1 MFSCCPWTTEGS
13 GLKKDKNEGQV
24 GTLKF
29 MILSCLQCLWPFAQ
43 KETDLTQENQTQ
55 DYADEGEHE
64 CAPMVVTE
72 PCTETHIS
80 TNMVENLV
88 NRLVSSLQDGDLFF
102 APAFLNAYRQFTT
115 TQYALDLLLKRF
127 AYFYLDCEE
136 DKHIKSTL
144 CCFLDTWIDQYP
156 EEFSQTILK
165 KLKIYLTVNMPSS
178 DLNVRVHMLLKELRQ
193 ESNESE
199 GKGEDS
205 VSLPVTF
212 LYKTESAAD
221 LSSSVEVRSYTSGD
235 LEMEAWFPSGN
246 VQPELAYLQET
257 ETLESTIKVI
267 SWD

>member
-1 MFSCCPWTTEGS
+1 MPGGLFSCSPLEVDSEVCEVPCSLGPHSSAHRSHLHRAGSLPCSPSCRQKPWEGCRRK
-13 GLKKDKNEGQV
+13 GL
-24 GTLKF
+24 L
-29 MILSCLQCLWPFAQ
+29 IAC
-43 KETDLTQENQTQ
+43 
-55 DYADEGEHE
+55 
-64 CAPMVVTE
+64 CASPL
-72 PCTETHIS
+72 P
-80 TNMVENLV
+80 
-88 NRLVSSLQDGDLFF
+88 
-102 APAFLNAYRQFTT
+102 
-115 TQYALDLLLKRF
+115 
-127 AYFYLDCEE
+127 
-136 DKHIKSTL
+136 STL

-165 KLKIYLTVNMPSS
+165 KLKTYLTVNMPSS